1 MTLLITPTPISVA
14 SATMRMNPHVQTSFA
29 STALLMS
36 LTYVPV
42 FLSTLSFY
50 PELFTT
56 HPIQRFLLGLAPWW
70 MAYLSARWYVRLA
83 EQSSSLYHPLGCLAQ
98 CCVWVFHWVVS
109 LYHAYFGEYHT
120 VFVELA
126 LNILPP
132 VKSQST
138 PYGHTSSPY
147 SAQASWSSQREC
159 STALSRWILQTQ
171 HTWVL
176 MEGYEKHMDEVGSIR
191 VCRR

>member
-1 MTLLITPTPISVA
+1 MYSQAKTRQLQSKLPCGGAARIIQGWQCYDGTTVLITPTTPISVA
-14 SATMRMNPHVQTSFA
+14 SATMKMNPHGQTSFA

-50 PELFTT
+50 PELFAT

-98 CCVWVFHWVVS
+98 CCAWVFHWVVS
-109 LYHAYFGEYHT
+109 LYHAYFGKYHT

-126 LNILPP
+126 LNVLPL
-132 VKSQST
+132 VKPQST

-147 SAQASWSSQREC
+147 RSEERRVGKEC
-159 STALSRWILQTQ
+159 
-171 HTWVL
+171 
-176 MEGYEKHMDEVGSIR
+176 
-191 VCRR
+191 